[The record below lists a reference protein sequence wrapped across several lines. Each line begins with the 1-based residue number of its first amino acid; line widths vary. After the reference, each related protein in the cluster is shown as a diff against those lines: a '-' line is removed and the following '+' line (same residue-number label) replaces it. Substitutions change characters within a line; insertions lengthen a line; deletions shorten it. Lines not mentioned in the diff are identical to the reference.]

1 MTTSSAD
8 DLAGSLQRFGLQR
21 DRMRAALARHAGI
34 SATDLDA
41 LEHLEADG
49 PLTQKDLGDRLSLTS
64 GAVTMLVDRLE
75 RAGWVHR
82 RPHPGDRRY
91 VLIEL
96 SPLAAASVP
105 EGLAAYHARV
115 RALAAEVPAAQR
127 EAVAAFLA
135 VAADAAA
142 AAAAELSADRRS
154 QPGVSRAS
162 RLPAGGCQPDRP
174 YGLAGPAGRTG
185 AAGTSA
191 APRSRAA
198 ARWAHHR
205 DAPTVRPG
213 WHGPAAGSRRRRPRR
228 RSRAGGGSASD
239 H

>member
-1 MTTSSAD
+1 MTTQPAED
-8 DLAGSLQRFGLQR
+8 VAASLQRFGLQR
-21 DRMRAALARHAGI
+21 DRMRAALARRAGI

-49 PLTQKDLGDRLSLTS
+49 PLTQRDLGERLALTS

-96 SPLAAASVP
+96 SPRAAEAP

-115 RALAAEVPAAQR
+115 RALAAGVPAAQR

-135 VAADAAA
+135 AAADAAA
-142 AAAAELSADRRS
+142 AAVAELSR
-154 QPGVSRAS
+154 
-162 RLPAGGCQPDRP
+162 
-174 YGLAGPAGRTG
+174 
-185 AAGTSA
+185 
-191 APRSRAA
+191 
-198 ARWAHHR
+198 
-205 DAPTVRPG
+205 
-213 WHGPAAGSRRRRPRR
+213 
-228 RSRAGGGSASD
+228 
-239 H
+239 